1 MGEARAGLPSSTH
14 WHCQRGGGVGGEL
27 RWHMGE
33 SLVLFLTAECLRLC
47 RRANRSGGRG
57 R

>member
-1 MGEARAGLPSSTH
+1 M
-14 WHCQRGGGVGGEL
+14 